1 MTVFLIFVITKMF
14 YLAGHSIPAA
24 LQTEEE
30 SRVGEV
36 TADSVRAQLKGGFLS
51 GTDQLL

>member
-1 MTVFLIFVITKMF
+1 MF
-14 YLAGHSIPAA
+14 YLAGHSIPEA
-24 LQTEEE
+24 LQAEEE

-36 TADSVRAQLKGGFLS
+36 AADSNCAQLKSGFLS